1 MRFILLFSIIPLGII
16 AQYNYCDKD
25 IELKLTTQPNLT
37 YNWNVDGYITT
48 EQDATLNIN
57 RIGTY
62 QIVLEITNEFGC
74 TSIDKRTIT
83 ANSCEEWT
91 YYAPNAFAPDGTN
104 KTWIPIGENI
114 TIDWIRIFTRE
125 GQIIFEGIT
134 EWDGTYKGNKCM
146 GAVYVYTCDYTTI
159 TGLKLRDLGRVTL
172 VR

>member
-1 MRFILLFSIIPLGII
+1 MKLLAAILFPLTII

-48 EQDATLNIN
+48 EQDATLTIN
-57 RIGTY
+57 RIGTF
-62 QIVLEITNEFGC
+62 QIELEITNEYGC
-74 TSIDKRTIT
+74 TSTDKRTIF
-83 ANSCEEWT
+83 ADSCLEWT
-91 YYAPNAFAPDGTN
+91 YYAPNAFVPDGEN
-104 KTWIPIGENI
+104 KTWIPVGENI
-114 TIDWIRIFTRE
+114 TIDLITIYTRE
-125 GQIIFEGIT
+125 GQVIFEGVT

-146 GAVYVYTCDYTTI
+146 GAVYVYTCEYTTI